1 MPKAIG
7 GPFPVL
13 VGEGSKSDWQSWGAC
28 HCQLACFVILGLGKD
43 RGRMQE
49 SPQCNLLLAL
59 LGVLGCRVGEGFQ
72 KVPCG
77 MSGAGGEGG
86 RISRVIIGGFCWP

>member
-28 HCQLACFVILGLGKD
+28 HGQLACFVILGLGKD

-59 LGVLGCRVGEGFQ
+59 LGVLGCRVGGGGP
-72 KVPCG
+72 KGTLRHVRRG
-77 MSGAGGEGG
+77 GGEG